1 MARGQVPREHRYV
14 AIRILIVDD
23 DPGFLGVA
31 AELLAVRGFEVIGRV
46 GDAVQALAA
55 TSADCPDGILL
66 DVNLPGRD
74 GFATAAALAGACP
87 SARIVLTSAE
97 AGSVAAEVLQDCRAD
112 AFVPKQEL
120 ATSDLAQLFSRSDP

>member
-1 MARGQVPREHRYV
+1 MARSQGPREHRYV

-23 DPGFLGVA
+23 DPGFLGLA
-31 AELLAVRGFEVIGRV
+31 AELLAARGFEVIGRA
-46 GDAVQALAA
+46 GDAAQALAA
-55 TSADCPDGILL
+55 TTADCPDGILL

-74 GFATAAALAGACP
+74 GFATAVALAGACP

-97 AGSVAAEVLQDCRAD
+97 AGPVTTEVLRGCRAD

-120 ATSDLAQLFSRSDP
+120 ATSDLTQLFRCSDS